1 MAAHINT
8 SISIGTFNASDADAI
23 SVFRYTTVYFGVSGE
38 ETGDHNGDITVAT
51 TKGDAAHLTLQD
63 NYIYNDGSHN
73 DRWSD
78 VYIYKGT
85 FSGGAH
91 HPAYGVEN
99 NGSRYYSKFDNLYV
113 YGGKF
118 NGDTYN
124 HEYLH
129 RY

>member
-23 SVFRYTTVYFGVSGE
+23 SVFRYTTVYFGDA
-38 ETGDHNGDITVAT
+38 ETRDSNGDITVST
-51 TKGDAAHLTLQD
+51 TKTDAAHLTLQD